1 MFAVFLFALVRAQN
15 TPKFSY
21 QAVVRNAS
29 NELVVNDSVSVRIQ
43 FYNHEV
49 SGNAVY
55 SELHHV
61 TSNSN
66 GLISLLVG
74 EGEEAVGDLSQVTWQ
89 DAVASTEITL
99 RGGYSVSDVKPVTA
113 VPLAFYAERIPLQA
127 LEEHLGSTNLVSADA
142 LRDTLFHYV
151 TASGLSDTLTS
162 YVARPEL
169 RDSLERYAAA
179 AAGLLDTLSH
189 YVTTS
194 GLSDTLTSYVA
205 RPELRDSLERYAA
218 AGLLDTLFHYV
229 TASGLSDTLTSY
241 VARPELRDS
250 LERYAAAAAGLL
262 DTLSHYV
269 TTSRLSDS
277 LANYVTFPAL
287 SDGLDNRPTRSEL
300 SDSLA
305 HYVPLA
311 DYEGALAVIMAAL
324 ADLRSVTTSME
335 EWTVP
340 AVPTNL
346 FLLSAEPLSGRA
358 SILYINGVCV
368 SARAYHVIDR
378 QLTYMPDFN
387 GGKELEEGDRIQF
400 YYHHK

>member
-1 MFAVFLFALVRAQN
+1 MKRVFTFLFAVFLFTLVGAQ
-15 TPKFSY
+15 TAPKFSY

-61 TSNSN
+61 TSNRN

-89 DAVASTEITL
+89 DAVARTEITL

-151 TASGLSDTLTS
+151 TASGLSDTLTN
-162 YVARPEL
+162 YVTRPEL

-179 AAGLLDTLSH
+179 AEGLLDTLSH

-194 GLSDTLTSYVA
+194 GLSD
-205 RPELRDSLERYAA
+205 
-218 AGLLDTLFHYV
+218 
-229 TASGLSDTLTSY
+229 
-241 VARPELRDS
+241 
-250 LERYAAAAAGLL
+250 
-262 DTLSHYV
+262 
-269 TTSRLSDS
+269 S
-277 LANYVTFPAL
+277 LANYVTLPAL
-287 SDGLDNRPTRSEL
+287 SDGLNNCPTRSEL

-305 HYVPLA
+305 HCVPLA
-311 DYEGALAVIMAAL
+311 DYEDALAGIMAAL
-324 ADLRSVTTSME
+324 TDFRSVTTAME

-340 AVPTNL
+340 TVPTNL
-346 FLLSAEPLSGRA
+346 FLLNAEPLSGRA

-368 SARAYHVIDR
+368 SARAYNVNDR
-378 QLTYMPDFN
+378 QLTYIPDFN

>member
-1 MFAVFLFALVRAQN
+1 MFAVFLFTLVGAQ
-15 TPKFSY
+15 TAPKFSY

-61 TSNSN
+61 TSNRN

-74 EGEEAVGDLSQVTWQ
+74 EGAERVGDLSQVTWQ
-89 DAVASTEITL
+89 DAVARTEITL

-113 VPLAFYAERIPLQA
+113 VPLAFYTEHIPLQA

-142 LRDTLFHYV
+142 LRDTL
-151 TASGLSDTLTS
+151 
-162 YVARPEL
+162 
-169 RDSLERYAAA
+169 
-179 AAGLLDTLSH
+179 
-189 YVTTS
+189 
-194 GLSDTLTSYVA
+194 
-205 RPELRDSLERYAA
+205 
-218 AGLLDTLFHYV
+218 
-229 TASGLSDTLTSY
+229 
-241 VARPELRDS
+241 
-250 LERYAAAAAGLL
+250 
-262 DTLSHYV
+262 
-269 TTSRLSDS
+269 
-277 LANYVTFPAL
+277 ANYVTLPAL
-287 SDGLDNRPTRSEL
+287 SDSLDNRPTRPEL

-305 HYVPLA
+305 HYVPLP
-311 DYEGALAVIMAAL
+311 DYEGALTAIMAAL
-324 ADLRSVTTSME
+324 TDLQSVTTAME

-340 AVPTNL
+340 AVPTNV
-346 FLLSAEPLSGRA
+346 FLLDAEPLPGRA

-368 SARAYHVIDR
+368 SARAYNVNDR
-378 QLTYMPDFN
+378 QLTYIPDFN